1 MFWCTWFAVTFSKM
15 IIEVYPFIHCTLS
28 GLLNLILPGGAG
40 GPEYL
45 ASDYFQ
51 RAWLPFRCSAF
62 RFGWSF
68 VQRTS
73 VLRCWIMVSECLKD
87 KGSLSFCH
95 TCFLWMFL
103 GACSSLAWLNCKEN
117 AHVPYPIIHV
127 RIQHT
132 SCSYSCPLHD
142 IWQLDCKYSL
152 VGSTWLSWH
161 AAFSSIMDTSNFSKP
176 S

>member
-15 IIEVYPFIHCTLS
+15 IIEVYPFIHFTLS

-95 TCFLWMFL
+95 TCFLWMFFRYL
-103 GACSSLAWLNCKEN
+103 FVTGLVELQRECTCPIPHHTCQDTAHQLQLFLPFAWHM
-117 AHVPYPIIHV
+117 A
-127 RIQHT
+127 
-132 SCSYSCPLHD
+132 
-142 IWQLDCKYSL
+142 
-152 VGSTWLSWH
+152 TWLQVQLGWIYLVVMTC
-161 AAFSSIMDTSNFSKP
+161 SIQFNHGHK
-176 S
+176 